1 MGGVWHGMQITPSVP
16 RSEAAIHLS
25 GSHMTTSTTDEGLEA
40 VGQTLDLATDYLPE
54 VENFDVQLKKDNQ
67 GLGITIAGY
76 VCERGILCFFLF
88 NVTEWFRWLFSVV
101 NPFKSNFSLCPD
113 RGVIWHICQEY

>member
-1 MGGVWHGMQITPSVP
+1 MQITPSVP

-88 NVTEWFRWLFSVV
+88 NVTEWFR
-101 NPFKSNFSLCPD
+101 
-113 RGVIWHICQEY
+113 